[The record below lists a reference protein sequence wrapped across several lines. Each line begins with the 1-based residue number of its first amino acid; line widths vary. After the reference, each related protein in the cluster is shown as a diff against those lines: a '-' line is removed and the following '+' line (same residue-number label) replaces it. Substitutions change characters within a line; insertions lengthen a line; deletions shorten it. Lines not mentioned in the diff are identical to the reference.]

1 VNMEMTTLQ
10 IGEKEAEEIISEIYD
25 CSGYDFFN
33 YSSPSLIRRF
43 QRYIDLKKITS
54 LNELFELV
62 NSDSAILNE
71 FIEEITVN
79 VTEMFRDPYFFKII
93 REKVLPELKNN
104 SPLKIWHA
112 GCSTG
117 EEVYSMAIV
126 LKEQGVLDNC
136 IIYATDINQS
146 VLEHARR
153 GVYSLDN
160 LKQYEQNYKE
170 SEAKG
175 NFKDYYEIKNGEAV
189 MDPSLREKIIFS
201 SHNLVSDRGFNKFDL
216 IVCRNVLIYF
226 NKELQSEVLQTFY
239 DSLNPKGFLAL
250 GSKESLLFTS
260 IFNSMDEFHR
270 QFKIW
275 RKRE

>member
-1 VNMEMTTLQ
+1 MELITLQ
-10 IGEKEAEEIISEIYD
+10 VGEKEAEEIISEVYD
-25 CSGYDFFN
+25 CSGYDFSN
-33 YSSPSLIRRF
+33 YSMPSLIRRF
-43 QRYIDLKKITS
+43 QRYIDLKRITALEDFFS
-54 LNELFELV
+54 LIS
-62 NSDSAILNE
+62 SDSALLND

-93 REKVLPELKNN
+93 GEKVLPELKNI
-104 SPLKIWHA
+104 SPIKIWHA

-126 LKEQGVLDNC
+126 LKEQGVLENC

-146 VLEHARR
+146 VLDNARR
-153 GVYSLDN
+153 GVYNLDN

-175 NFKDYYEIKNGEAV
+175 NFKDYYQIKNGEVV
-189 MDPSLREKIIFS
+189 MDELLREKIIFS
-201 SHNLVSDRGFNKFDL
+201 SHNLVSDKGFNKFDL

-226 NKELQSEVLQTFY
+226 NKGLQSEVLQTFY
-239 DSLNPKGFLAL
+239 DSLNFKGFLAL

-260 IFNSMDEFHR
+260 IFNSMDEFHP

-275 RKRE
+275 RKREQ

>member
-1 VNMEMTTLQ
+1 MELTTLQ
-10 IGEKEAEEIISEIYD
+10 VGEKEAEDIISEIYD

-33 YSSPSLIRRF
+33 YSAPSLIRRF
-43 QRYIDLKKITS
+43 QRYIDLKKIGTLEQLFS
-54 LNELFELV
+54 LL
-62 NSDSAILNE
+62 NSDSALLNE

-104 SPLKIWHA
+104 KPIKIWHA

-117 EEVYSMAIV
+117 EEVYSMAV
-126 LKEQGVLDNC
+126 LLKEQGVLNDC

-146 VLEHARR
+146 VLETARQ
-153 GVYSLDN
+153 GIYSLDN
-160 LKQYEQNYKE
+160 LKQYELNYKE

-175 NFKDYYEIKNGEAV
+175 NFKDYYEIKNGMAV

-216 IVCRNVLIYF
+216 VVCRNVLIYF

-239 DSLNPKGFLAL
+239 ESLNPKGFLAL

-260 IFNSMDEFHR
+260 IVNSMDEFHA